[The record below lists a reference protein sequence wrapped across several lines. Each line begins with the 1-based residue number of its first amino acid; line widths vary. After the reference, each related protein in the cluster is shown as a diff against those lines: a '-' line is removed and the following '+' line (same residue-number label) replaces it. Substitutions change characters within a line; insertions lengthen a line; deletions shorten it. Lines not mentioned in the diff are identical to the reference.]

1 MQASSRVYF
10 IIAIRSAFIK
20 KENKQ
25 KFSLI
30 ALIVLTLIILT
41 LGKYNF
47 KAVDYIKIFLREI
60 AYRSSFVVSIPEN
73 LIVKTYHSTKEHFF
87 IYDDNRKLRAQL
99 DIQLAKNYKTEY
111 IIAENKRL
119 KSVLDSL
126 EYSSDKILA
135 KVLIDKKSPFLRSII
150 VNKGSRNN
158 VKLGMAAMDGEYLVG
173 KVVEVSFSTSRI
185 LLLSDLN
192 SKIPVDIVPGN
203 IQSILS
209 GTGEDDGIIQYTK
222 QQQFIE
228 NESKV
233 FTSGAGEIFKAGI
246 PIGEVKKNNDN
257 SNIKINFFSDISQ
270 LRFLKL
276 NSYKTEK
283 INE

>member
-1 MQASSRVYF
+1 MQASSRDDF

-30 ALIVLTLIILT
+30 ALIILTLIILT

-47 KAVDYIKIFLREI
+47 KTVDYIKIFLREI

-73 LIVKTYHSTKEHFF
+73 LIVKIYHSTKEHFF

-111 IIAENKRL
+111 IVAENKRL

-192 SKIPVDIVPGN
+192 SKIPVDIIPGN

-209 GTGEDDGIIQYTK
+209 GTGENDGIIQYTK

-246 PIGEVKKNNDN
+246 PIGEVEKNNDN
-257 SNIKINFFSDISQ
+257 SNIKINFFSDFSQ

-276 NSYKTEK
+276 NSYKKEK
-283 INE
+283 N

>member
-1 MQASSRVYF
+1 MQASSRDDF

-257 SNIKINFFSDISQ
+257 SNIKINFFSDFSQ